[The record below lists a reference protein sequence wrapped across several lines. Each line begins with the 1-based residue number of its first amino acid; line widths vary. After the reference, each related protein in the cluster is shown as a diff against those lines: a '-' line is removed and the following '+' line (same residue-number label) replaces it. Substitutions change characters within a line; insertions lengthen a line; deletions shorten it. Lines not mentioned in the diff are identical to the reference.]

1 MYDNNVK
8 NLEKKKYFNLISK
21 FKAQEEKIVSFTFE
35 KFWALLKKSLPL
47 SKRESNMIAF
57 LAF

>member
-1 MYDNNVK
+1 MLK
-8 NLEKKKYFNLISK
+8 IWRKKIFHLISK
-21 FKAQEEKIVSFTFE
+21 FKAQEEKIVSFIFV